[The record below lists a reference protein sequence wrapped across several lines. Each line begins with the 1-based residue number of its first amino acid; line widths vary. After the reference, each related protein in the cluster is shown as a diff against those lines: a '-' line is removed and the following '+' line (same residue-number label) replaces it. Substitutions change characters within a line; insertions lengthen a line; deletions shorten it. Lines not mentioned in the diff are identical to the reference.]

1 MTTLTRFS
9 GVPVLAAGVLL
20 IVATAASAQSFDCR
34 NAELASE
41 RAVCAHQQLG
51 DLDEHVDRLYSAL
64 MRQAGSARARED
76 LRDYQLQFLSARD
89 ACGRNA
95 SCIKGAYLDQIEV
108 LSAQLRHAANDRD

>member
-9 GVPVLAAGVLL
+9 GVPVLAAGALL
-20 IVATAASAQSFDCR
+20 IAATAASAQSFDCR

-41 RAVCAHQQLG
+41 RVVCAHQQLG

-64 MRQAGSARARED
+64 MRQSGSARARED
-76 LRDYQLQFLSARD
+76 LRDYQLQFFSAD
-89 ACGRNA
+89 ACGLNA